1 MNKKLLM
8 LGGGFLQNFVIEKAK
23 SMDYYVY
30 CLDADPNAP
39 GFQIADEYAVVN
51 IVDEEACLAYA
62 RDKQVNG
69 VLTAATDFGVLTMSR
84 IAEAMYLPG
93 INYRSAKIIKNK
105 ASVRK
110 LLFEAHAD
118 DTGYA
123 YEIGSMDEIAEILPK
138 MKFPIMMKPVD
149 GSGSRGA

>member
-51 IVDEEACLAYA
+51 IVDEEASLAYA

-110 LLFEAHAD
+110 LLFEAHAE
-118 DTGYA
+118 DTGYT
-123 YEIGSMDEIAEILPK
+123 YEIA
-138 MKFPIMMKPVD
+138 
-149 GSGSRGA
+149 